1 VGDVAIIALGAC
13 AHWGSVQAA
22 RRGWCLC
29 QMGCKGPATYSPCP
43 IVQWNNRT
51 NWPIG
56 AGHPCIGCT
65 EPYFWDTMPPF
76 YLGVGSP
83 VMGDDGLGL
92 QVLERLQ
99 AEWVFD
105 DQVRFVDGGTWGMAL
120 LPDIEDAGKLIFL
133 DAINS
138 QRDAPGDVLLLERD
152 EIPLVTDHNK
162 RSPHQVGLREVM
174 AISEFRGT
182 LPADTCAI
190 GVVPQIVDIGTELSP
205 IVQASV
211 AACILK
217 VIERL
222 RAWGHTC
229 TRRL

>member
-1 VGDVAIIALGAC
+1 
-13 AHWGSVQAA
+13 
-22 RRGWCLC
+22 
-29 QMGCKGPATYSPCP
+29 
-43 IVQWNNRT
+43 
-51 NWPIG
+51 
-56 AGHPCIGCT
+56 
-65 EPYFWDTMPPF
+65 
-76 YLGVGSP
+76 
-83 VMGDDGLGL
+83 MGDDGLGL

-105 DQVRFVDGGTWGMAL
+105 DHVQFVDGGTWGMAL

-138 QRDAPGDVLLLERD
+138 QRHAPGDVLLLERD

-162 RSPHQVGLREVM
+162 LSPHQVGLREVM

-211 AACILK
+211 DACILK

-222 RAWGHTC
+222 RAWGHSC
-229 TRRL
+229 TRCT